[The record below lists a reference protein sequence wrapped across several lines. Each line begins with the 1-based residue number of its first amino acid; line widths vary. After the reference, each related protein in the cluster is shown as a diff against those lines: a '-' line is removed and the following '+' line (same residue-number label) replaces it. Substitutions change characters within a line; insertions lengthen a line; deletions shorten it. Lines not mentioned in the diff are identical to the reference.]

1 MSTGGP
7 ITRSRARSSNMAEQH
22 EELRQIISQ
31 ALAPI
36 HEELKA
42 LPRKAVT
49 EEMINNAVKKLEE
62 KLVAQD
68 GKINLLQNRIATLV
82 KQVKKKVKVKKIE
95 KLEERVDDCEQY
107 SRRLCVRIDN
117 MAVPSGV
124 KEDCLSKIVELM
136 SEMDSN
142 LSEDSIDRAHR
153 IGPKIVSEN
162 GTVRQQMIVRF
173 KTFSDHTKFYR
184 SGKKAKK
191 VSIRLDLTKKR
202 LTLLNVARGKIKDRE
217 GVDFAFA
224 DINCN
229 LALRLS
235 SGDFSFFRTE
245 PELDSILQKI

>member
-1 MSTGGP
+1 MSIGGP
-7 ITRSRARSSNMAEQH
+7 ITRSRARSNMAEQH

-42 LPRKAVT
+42 SPRKAVI

-68 GKINLLQNRIATLV
+68 GKIDLLQNRIATLE
-82 KQVKKKVKVKKIE
+82 QQVKKIE

-117 MAVPSGV
+117 MAVPSGA
-124 KEDCLSKIVELM
+124 KEDCLSKVVELM

-162 GTVRQQMIVRF
+162 GTVR
-173 KTFSDHTKFYR
+173 
-184 SGKKAKK
+184 
-191 VSIRLDLTKKR
+191 
-202 LTLLNVARGKIKDRE
+202 
-217 GVDFAFA
+217 
-224 DINCN
+224 
-229 LALRLS
+229 
-235 SGDFSFFRTE
+235 
-245 PELDSILQKI
+245 

>member
-7 ITRSRARSSNMAEQH
+7 ITRSRTRSSNMAEQH

-42 LPRKAVT
+42 LLRKAVI

-68 GKINLLQNRIATLV
+68 GKINLQNSIATLE
-82 KQVKKKVKVKKIE
+82 QQVKKIE

-107 SRRLCVRIDN
+107 SRRLCVRTDN

-124 KEDCLSKIVELM
+124 KEDCLSKVVELM

-173 KTFSDHTKFYR
+173 KTFSDRTKFYR
-184 SGKKAKK
+184 SRKKAKK

-202 LTLLNVARGKIKDRE
+202 LILLSVARDKIKDKE
-217 GVDFAFA
+217 GVDFAFP

-229 LALRLS
+229 LSLRSS
-235 SGDFSFFRTE
+235 SGDFSFLRTE
-245 PELDSILQKI
+245 AELDSILQKI